1 MEAFLR
7 EQGIGDVKK
16 EDESMTETEQ
26 QNSSWLVQLGK
37 VFQLGL
43 LGIGI
48 GLAVA
53 VFEAVFGNVLNL
65 MIRLHQQHPQLWLL
79 FLPAAGLIIIW
90 MFENPGRKARKGINL
105 VFEVSQGLSLRIPK
119 RLVALMA
126 GSTWISQLAGASVGR
141 EGVAIQIGAT
151 VSHVIGRWVPW
162 FRDLKGAKTIFLV
175 TGMAAGFAGLFQT
188 PFTAVFFAL
197 EVLVAGTLKYRA
209 LPSAICASFSAWW
222 AGSLLG
228 MHCETFA
235 LNVPAEF
242 DLVQMGW
249 KLALLGMVFGAA
261 GGGFARTLK
270 WVKAHAGTKISN
282 PYIRTVLMS
291 VLLAAGLMLT
301 KGRYSNMGADLIAAP
316 FTGGQ
321 VYGWDWL
328 LKALFTILSLAA
340 GFTGGE
346 VTPLFAIGSS
356 LGFAA
361 AGLLG
366 VDPVLGA
373 ALGYAAVFGAGTN
386 TWLAAMMAG
395 MEIFGYQY
403 FPFFFT
409 ACSAAYLMNH
419 NDSIYALQRR
429 YEDGREA

>member
-1 MEAFLR
+1 M
-7 EQGIGDVKK
+7 K
-16 EDESMTETEQ
+16 ETEQ
-26 QNSSWLVQLGK
+26 PTSSWFAQLGK
-37 VFQLGL
+37 VLQLGL

-48 GLAVA
+48 GLVVA
-53 VFEAVFGNVLNL
+53 VFEAVFGNVLKL
-65 MIRLHQQHPQLWLL
+65 MIGLHRQHPGLWLL
-79 FLPAAGLIIIW
+79 FLPAAGLIIVW
-90 MFENPGRKARKGINL
+90 MFENPGKKARKGINL
-105 VFEVSQGLSLRIPK
+105 VFEVSQGLTLRIPK
-119 RLVALMA
+119 RLVAVMA
-126 GSTWISQLAGASVGR
+126 ASTWISQLAGASVGR

-228 MHCETFA
+228 LGSEAFA
-235 LNVPAEF
+235 LGVPAEF
-242 DLVQMGW
+242 DLMQMGW

-270 WVKAHAGTKISN
+270 WVKAHSGSMVSN
-282 PYIRTVLMS
+282 PYLRAFIMA
-291 VLLAAGLMLT
+291 VLLAGGLALT
-301 KGRYSNMGADLIAAP
+301 NGRYSNMGVNLISAP
-316 FTGGQ
+316 FAGGRI
-321 VYGWDWL
+321 YAWDWL
-328 LKALFTILSLAA
+328 LKALFTVASLAA

-346 VTPLFAIGSS
+346 VTPMFAIGSA
-356 LGFAA
+356 LGFWAA
-361 AGLLG
+361 PFLG

-403 FPFFFT
+403 FPFFFV